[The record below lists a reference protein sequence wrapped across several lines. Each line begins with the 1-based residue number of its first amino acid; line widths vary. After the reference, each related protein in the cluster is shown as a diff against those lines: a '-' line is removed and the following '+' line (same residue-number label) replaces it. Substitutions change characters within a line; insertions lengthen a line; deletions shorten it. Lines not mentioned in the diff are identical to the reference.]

1 MKWSV
6 SVGLRLSIDY
16 DNIEA
21 ETQEEAEEI
30 AKDKALE
37 DIDYNNACCDEVL
50 VSNNDKVF
58 VHGAFACQHCLAVV

>member
-21 ETQEEAEEI
+21 DTREEAEELAI
-30 AKDKALE
+30 GMALE
-37 DIDYNNACCDEVL
+37 DIDYNNATCDESDIIVYA
-50 VSNNDKVF
+50 SWPETEEEGFSD
-58 VHGAFACQHCLAVV
+58 ADC

>member
-16 DNIEA
+16 DDIEA

-30 AKDKALE
+30 AIERALE
-37 DIDYNNACCDEVL
+37 DVDYNNASCDESDTIVYAAWP
-50 VSNNDKVF
+50 VDEEEDEEDVY
-58 VHGAFACQHCLAVV
+58 

>member
-30 AKDKALE
+30 AKDMALE
-37 DIDYNNACCDEVL
+37 DVDYNNACCDESDIIVYASWPEEEDD
-50 VSNNDKVF
+50 VY
-58 VHGAFACQHCLAVV
+58 

>member
-21 ETQEEAEEI
+21 DTQEEAEEI
-30 AKDKALE
+30 AIEKALE
-37 DIDYNNACCDEVL
+37 DIDYNNASCDE
-50 VSNNDKVF
+50 SD
-58 VHGAFACQHCLAVV
+58 VVVYAAWPNEEEEDVY